1 GLEKGLKQGRQEGWQ
16 EGARMG
22 IEIGSIQSLQE
33 ILGIEVQAQ
42 QELIQMSLPELIAL
56 KESLQAFL
64 KDKHR

>member
-1 GLEKGLKQGRQEGWQ
+1 
-16 EGARMG
+16 MG

-42 QELIQMSLPELIAL
+42 QELVQMSLPELIAL